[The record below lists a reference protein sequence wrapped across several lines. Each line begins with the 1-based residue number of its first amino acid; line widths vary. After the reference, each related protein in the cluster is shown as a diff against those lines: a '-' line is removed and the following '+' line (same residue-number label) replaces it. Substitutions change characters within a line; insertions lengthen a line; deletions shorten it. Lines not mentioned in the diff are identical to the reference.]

1 MKTLLSA
8 GLFLFSFILLAVDT
22 SVEISPRM
30 HVNTDVGACIELE
43 GRAADYVEAFQTLQC
58 ENPGANIYAIVE
70 GISIDHI
77 QDMQTMSNDLLIRI
91 VWGRHAPFRN
101 KVVKVEKIKEL
112 GVRTRNPSPASV
124 YFPSSTDA
132 VRHHH
137 DDIHH
142 VDDTSHP
149 HHP

>member
-1 MKTLLSA
+1 MKTLLSVA
-8 GLFLFSFILLAVDT
+8 LIALNCTVFAASAD
-22 SVEISPRM
+22 VEISPRM
-30 HVNTDVGACIELE
+30 HLNTDVGACIELE
-43 GRAADYVEAFQTLQC
+43 GRAADYVEAYQQLRCQHP
-58 ENPGANIYAIVE
+58 NANIYAVVE

-77 QDMQTMSNDLLIRI
+77 QNMETMSNDLLIM
-91 VWGRHAPFRN
+91 VTWGRHAPFRS
-101 KVVKVEKIKEL
+101 KIVKIEKIQEL
-112 GVRTRNPSPASV
+112 GVRSDNPSPASV